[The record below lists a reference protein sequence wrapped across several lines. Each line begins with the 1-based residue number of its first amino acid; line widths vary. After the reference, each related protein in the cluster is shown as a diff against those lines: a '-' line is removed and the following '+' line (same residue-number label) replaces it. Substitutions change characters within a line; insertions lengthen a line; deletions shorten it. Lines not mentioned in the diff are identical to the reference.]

1 MLQSQGGCHLCLISS
16 GQQER
21 GFSSCSCSN
30 PLAWDGDGSV
40 QRAAGRAGREL
51 ECPGCG
57 CCSSQPMA
65 RRAEPV
71 LPVLVLLINSTF
83 RTPQQ
88 QEDVWISPV
97 FIIFFFFLLFR
108 LIMPGML
115 WLRICTVACSPGLLP
130 GSMRALRYCCFVLV
144 KRKKINRNPSN

>member
-1 MLQSQGGCHLCLISS
+1 MAATCVSS
-16 GQQER
+16 AQASRSGA
-21 GFSSCSCSN
+21 SPAAAAPV
-30 PLAWDGDGSV
+30 PLPGMGMGDVSV
-40 QRAAGRAGREL
+40 QGAAGGAGREL

-65 RRAEPV
+65 RNAEPV